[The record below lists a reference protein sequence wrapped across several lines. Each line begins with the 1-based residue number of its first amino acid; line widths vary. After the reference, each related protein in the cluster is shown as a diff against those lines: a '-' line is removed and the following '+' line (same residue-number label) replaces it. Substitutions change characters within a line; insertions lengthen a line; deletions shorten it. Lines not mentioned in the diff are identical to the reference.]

1 MYLADNCKS
10 CHAKI
15 SCDKSAENASGMR
28 LLPPGYIYQ
37 DIWNVQ
43 VRLLNAIHHSH
54 SPFFRKFKLRD
65 AEKTVAAVTQLLD
78 DSSSLPGQLVRV
90 LHGSFVGIDFALSD
104 EDGDNTNSL
113 HTYIRTY
120 STNRNEILTN
130 NATF

>member
-1 MYLADNCKS
+1 M
-10 CHAKI
+10 
-15 SCDKSAENASGMR
+15 
-28 LLPPGYIYQ
+28 
-37 DIWNVQ
+37 Q

-54 SPFFRKFKLRD
+54 SPFYRKFKLRD

-104 EDGDNTNSL
+104 EDGDNTNLL
-113 HTYIRTY
+113 HTYIHTYIHIYNTY
-120 STNRNEILTN
+120 STNRNELLTN